1 MQPEGS
7 SSPGCAVPTAFRAG
21 RGALVAFFSMQ
32 TFLEVALIGALLMQR
47 LWISPPKGAAAVGH
61 TVPPRSGC
69 HIVGTECSFL
79 PSPALCSVWL
89 DGFY

>member
-47 LWISPPKGAAAVGH
+47 LWISPPRAQLPLV
-61 TVPPRSGC
+61 TPC
-69 HIVGTECSFL
+69 HHDLGVT
-79 PSPALCSVWL
+79 
-89 DGFY
+89 